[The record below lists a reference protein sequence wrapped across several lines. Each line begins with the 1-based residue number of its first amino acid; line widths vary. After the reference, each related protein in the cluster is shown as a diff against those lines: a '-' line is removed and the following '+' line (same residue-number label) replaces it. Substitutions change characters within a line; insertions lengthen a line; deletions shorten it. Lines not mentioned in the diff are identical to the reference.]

1 MTVADNL
8 KNAREKSGLSYS
20 ELSKFTGITKST
32 LQRYET
38 GTTSKIPLNVIDKI
52 ATALNVTPEHLMG
65 WDSAESIALKNS
77 INTLPSLNPKD
88 ERDITKDLEAML
100 NSLDDKN
107 GIAAYNDS
115 DDEEDRELLKASL
128 LYSMRLAKQ
137 IAKKKFT
144 PNKYKK

>member
-1 MTVADNL
+1 MGDLFGDKL
-8 KNAREKSGLSYS
+8 KKIRVDREMSQEQLATLLGT
-20 ELSKFTGITKST
+20 SKQVIS
-32 LQRYET
+32 RYET
-38 GTTSKIPLNVIDKI
+38 NQRTPKITVAQEYADKLSVPLNYLIDENLSSASI
-52 ATALNVTPEHLMG
+52 
-65 WDSAESIALKNS
+65 DS
-77 INTLPSLNPKD
+77 LPSLTPKD
-88 ERDITKDLEAML
+88 ERDIAKDLEDML

-107 GIAAYNDS
+107 GMAAYNDS